1 MTKEELLQI
10 DYLHKFNNKR
20 RFNMG
25 VIAWLVL
32 GALSGWIANRLMD
45 SQTGLIDNIIIG
57 IIGAFIGG
65 FIFNFLGAQTIT
77 GLNLHSIFVSVVGAC
92 ILLWIINKIRK

>member
-1 MTKEELLQI
+1 
-10 DYLHKFNNKR
+10 
-20 RFNMG
+20 MG

-32 GALSGWIANRLMD
+32 GALSGWLANKLMGKN
-45 SQTGLIDNIIIG
+45 SSTGLIDNIIIG

-65 FIFNFLGAQTIT
+65 FVFNFLGAQTIT

-92 ILLWIINKIRK
+92 ILLWIINKIRR

>member
-1 MTKEELLQI
+1 
-10 DYLHKFNNKR
+10 
-20 RFNMG
+20 MG

-32 GALSGWIANRLMD
+32 GALSGWIANRLMN

-65 FIFNFLGAQTIT
+65 IVFNFLGAQTVT
-77 GLNLHSIFVSVVGAC
+77 GLNLHSVFVSVIGSC
-92 ILLWIINKIRK
+92 ILLWIINKIKK

>member
-1 MTKEELLQI
+1 
-10 DYLHKFNNKR
+10 
-20 RFNMG
+20 MG

-32 GALSGWIANRLMD
+32 GALSGWIANRLMGKNI
-45 SQTGLIDNIIIG
+45 STGLLDNIIIG

-65 FIFNFLGAQTIT
+65 FVFNFLGAQTIT

-92 ILLWIINKIRK
+92 ILLWVINQIRR

>member
-1 MTKEELLQI
+1 
-10 DYLHKFNNKR
+10 
-20 RFNMG
+20 MG

-32 GALSGWIANRLMD
+32 GALSGWLANKLMKN
-45 SQTGLIDNIIIG
+45 SSSGLIDNIIIG

-65 FIFNFLGAQTIT
+65 FVFNFLGAQTIT
-77 GLNLHSIFVSVVGAC
+77 GFNLHSIFVSVVGAC